1 MSKEMGRD
9 DFVISARSIF
19 LNKGNRQKFS
29 LLTLVIVSIIILS
42 LEYFKTG
49 PINQFRIFAKDVIFK
64 TSYFISLPFSSVKN
78 TYHGF
83 NDHLKI
89 YEENK
94 RLKNTNLNIQEL
106 KFENQFLKE
115 ENIRLNELIEE
126 KSLFSDNYHV
136 TKILLDQESPYLRS
150 IVINKG
156 FKHDIKIGSAVRS
169 GSYFVGKVV
178 GVNYLTSRVLLIND
192 LNSKIPVIIEPDGT
206 RAMVSGNGSKIFGDI
221 EYLPEKNQVED
232 GHIVYTSGIDGIIS
246 SGIPVGKIII
256 KNNQK
261 SVRFFIDF
269 DQIQYVKVY
278 FKKWVYLLTEFILRQ
293 LQVYLL

>member
-9 DFVISARSIF
+9 DLVISARSIF
-19 LNKGNRQKFS
+19 LNKGNRRKFS
-29 LLTLVIVSIIILS
+29 LFTLIIASIIILS

-94 RLKNTNLNIQEL
+94 KLKNISLNIQEL

-115 ENIRLNELIEE
+115 ENIRLNKLIEE

-169 GSYFVGKVV
+169 GSYFIGKIV

-192 LNSKIPVIIEPDGT
+192 LNSKIPVIIEPNGT
-206 RAMVSGNGSKIFGDI
+206 SAIVSGNGSKLFGDI
-221 EYLPEKNQVED
+221 EYLPKKNQVEE
-232 GHIVYTSGIDGIIS
+232 GHIVYTSGTDGIIS
-246 SGIPVGKIII
+246 SGIPLGKIII

-261 SVRFFIDF
+261 SVRFFADF

-278 FKKWVYLLTEFILRQ
+278 FKKWVYLLTKFILRQ
-293 LQVYLL
+293 LQVYPL

>member
-94 RLKNTNLNIQEL
+94 KLKNTNLNIQEL

-126 KSLFSDNYHV
+126 KSLFSDNYRV

-206 RAMVSGNGSKIFGDI
+206 SAMVSGNGSKIFGDI
-221 EYLPEKNQVED
+221 EYLPEKNQVEE
-232 GHIVYTSGIDGIIS
+232 GHIVYTSGTDGIIS

-278 FKKWVYLLTEFILRQ
+278 FKK
-293 LQVYLL
+293 

>member
-94 RLKNTNLNIQEL
+94 KLKNTNLNIQEL

-221 EYLPEKNQVED
+221 EYLPEKNQVEE
-232 GHIVYTSGIDGIIS
+232 GHIVYTSGTDGIIS

-261 SVRFFIDF
+261 SVRFFTDF

-278 FKKWVYLLTEFILRQ
+278 FKK
-293 LQVYLL
+293 

>member
-19 LNKGNRQKFS
+19 LKKGNRQKFS

-94 RLKNTNLNIQEL
+94 KLKNTNLNIQEL

-156 FKHDIKIGSAVRS
+156 FKHNIKIGSAVRS

-206 RAMVSGNGSKIFGDI
+206 SAMVSGNGSKIFGDI
-221 EYLPEKNQVED
+221 EYLPEKNQVEE
-232 GHIVYTSGIDGIIS
+232 GHIVYTSGTDGIIS

-261 SVRFFIDF
+261 SVRFFTDF

-278 FKKWVYLLTEFILRQ
+278 FKK
-293 LQVYLL
+293 

>member
-126 KSLFSDNYHV
+126 KSLFSDNYRV

-206 RAMVSGNGSKIFGDI
+206 SAMVSGNGSKIFGDI
-221 EYLPEKNQVED
+221 EYLPEKNQVEE
-232 GHIVYTSGIDGIIS
+232 GHIVYTSGTDGIIS

-261 SVRFFIDF
+261 SVRFFTDF

-278 FKKWVYLLTEFILRQ
+278 FKK
-293 LQVYLL
+293 

>member
-29 LLTLVIVSIIILS
+29 LLTLIIVSIIILS

-83 NDHLKI
+83 NDYLKI

-94 RLKNTNLNIQEL
+94 KLKNTNLNIQEL

-156 FKHDIKIGSAVRS
+156 FKHNIKIGSAVRS

-206 RAMVSGNGSKIFGDI
+206 SAMVSGNGSKIFGDI
-221 EYLPEKNQVED
+221 EYLPKKNQVEE
-232 GHIVYTSGIDGIIS
+232 GHIVYTSGTDGIIS

-261 SVRFFIDF
+261 SVRFFTDF

-278 FKKWVYLLTEFILRQ
+278 FKK
-293 LQVYLL
+293 

>member
-94 RLKNTNLNIQEL
+94 KLKNTNLNIQEL

-156 FKHDIKIGSAVRS
+156 FKHNIKIGSAVRS

-206 RAMVSGNGSKIFGDI
+206 SAMVSGNGSKIFGDI
-221 EYLPEKNQVED
+221 EYLPEKNQVEE
-232 GHIVYTSGIDGIIS
+232 GHIVYTSGTDGIIS

-278 FKKWVYLLTEFILRQ
+278 FKK
-293 LQVYLL
+293 

>member
-29 LLTLVIVSIIILS
+29 LLTLIIVSIIILS

-64 TSYFISLPFSSVKN
+64 TSYFISLPFLSVKN

-94 RLKNTNLNIQEL
+94 KLKNTNLNIQEL

-206 RAMVSGNGSKIFGDI
+206 RAMLSGNGSKIFGDI
-221 EYLPEKNQVED
+221 EYLPEKNQVEE
-232 GHIVYTSGIDGIIS
+232 GHIVYTSGTDGIIS

>member
-19 LNKGNRQKFS
+19 LKKGNRQKFS

-49 PINQFRIFAKDVIFK
+49 PLNQFRIFAKDVIFK
-64 TSYFISLPFSSVKN
+64 TSYFISLPISSVKN

-94 RLKNTNLNIQEL
+94 KLKNTNLNIQEL

-206 RAMVSGNGSKIFGDI
+206 SAMVSGNGSKIFGDI
-221 EYLPEKNQVED
+221 EYLPKKNQVEE
-232 GHIVYTSGIDGIIS
+232 GHIVYTSGTDGIIS

-261 SVRFFIDF
+261 SVRFFTDF

-278 FKKWVYLLTEFILRQ
+278 FKK
-293 LQVYLL
+293 

>member
-64 TSYFISLPFSSVKN
+64 TSYFLSLPFSSVKN
-78 TYHGF
+78 TYNGF

-94 RLKNTNLNIQEL
+94 KLKNTNLNIQEL

-156 FKHDIKIGSAVRS
+156 FKHNIKIGSAVRS

-206 RAMVSGNGSKIFGDI
+206 SAMVSGNGSKIFGDI
-221 EYLPEKNQVED
+221 EYLPEKNQVEE
-232 GHIVYTSGIDGIIS
+232 GHIVYTSGTDGIIS

>member
-94 RLKNTNLNIQEL
+94 KLKNTNLNIQEL

-156 FKHDIKIGSAVRS
+156 FKHNIKIGSAVRS

-206 RAMVSGNGSKIFGDI
+206 SAMVSGNGSKIFGDI
-221 EYLPEKNQVED
+221 EYLPEKNQVEE
-232 GHIVYTSGIDGIIS
+232 GHIVYTSGTDGIIS

>member
-29 LLTLVIVSIIILS
+29 LLTLIIVSIIILS

-94 RLKNTNLNIQEL
+94 KLKNTNLNIQEL

-156 FKHDIKIGSAVRS
+156 FKHNIKIGSAVRS

-221 EYLPEKNQVED
+221 EYLPEKNQVEE
-232 GHIVYTSGIDGIIS
+232 GHIVYTSGTDGIIS

-261 SVRFFIDF
+261 SVRFFTDF

>member
-1 MSKEMGRD
+1 MGRD

-64 TSYFISLPFSSVKN
+64 TSYFISLPFSTVKN

-83 NDHLKI
+83 NDYLKI

-94 RLKNTNLNIQEL
+94 KLKNTNLNIQEL

-169 GSYFVGKVV
+169 GPYFIGKVV

-192 LNSKIPVIIEPDGT
+192 LNSKIPVIIEPNGT
-206 RAMVSGNGSKIFGDI
+206 SAIVSGNGSKFNGDI
-221 EYLPEKNQVED
+221 EYLPEKNQVEE
-232 GHIVYTSGIDGIIS
+232 GHIT
-246 SGIPVGKIII
+246 PVPQRRRERDHRGAGAL
-256 KNNQK
+256 
-261 SVRFFIDF
+261 DHPG
-269 DQIQYVKVY
+269 
-278 FKKWVYLLTEFILRQ
+278 THGG
-293 LQVYLL
+293 

>member
-1 MSKEMGRD
+1 MSTEMGRD

-64 TSYFISLPFSSVKN
+64 TSYFISLPFLSVKN

-94 RLKNTNLNIQEL
+94 KLKNTNLNIQEL

-156 FKHDIKIGSAVRS
+156 FKHNIKIGSAVRS

-206 RAMVSGNGSKIFGDI
+206 SAMVSGNGSKIFGDI
-221 EYLPEKNQVED
+221 EYLPEKNQVEE
-232 GHIVYTSGIDGIIS
+232 GHIVYTSGTDGIIS

>member
-9 DFVISARSIF
+9 DLVISARSIF

-29 LLTLVIVSIIILS
+29 LLTLIIVSIIILS

-49 PINQFRIFAKDVIFK
+49 PINQFRIFAKEVIFK

-83 NDHLKI
+83 NNHLKI

-94 RLKNTNLNIQEL
+94 KLKNTNLNIQEL

-156 FKHDIKIGSAVRS
+156 FKHNIKIGSAVRS

-178 GVNYLTSRVLLIND
+178 GVNYLTSRVLLVND

-206 RAMVSGNGSKIFGDI
+206 SAIVSGNGSKIFGDI
-221 EYLPEKNQVED
+221 EYLPEKNQVEE
-232 GHIVYTSGIDGIIS
+232 GHIVYTSGAGGIIS
-246 SGIPVGKIII
+246 SGIPLGKIII

-261 SVRFFIDF
+261 SVRFFTDF

-278 FKKWVYLLTEFILRQ
+278 FKKWVYLLTEFILR
-293 LQVYLL
+293 

>member
-94 RLKNTNLNIQEL
+94 KLKNTNLNIQEL

-206 RAMVSGNGSKIFGDI
+206 SAMVSGNGSKIFGDI

-278 FKKWVYLLTEFILRQ
+278 FKK
-293 LQVYLL
+293 

>member
-94 RLKNTNLNIQEL
+94 KLKNTNLNIQEL

-206 RAMVSGNGSKIFGDI
+206 SAMVSGNGSKIFGDI
-221 EYLPEKNQVED
+221 EYLPEKNQVEE
-232 GHIVYTSGIDGIIS
+232 GHIVYTSGTDGIIS

-278 FKKWVYLLTEFILRQ
+278 FKK
-293 LQVYLL
+293 